1 MEKLG
6 TMNAMTSISEATRR
20 RLLEIQRTEITEHH
34 LYRRLAQRI
43 RAPNNRETLEKIAAD
58 ELAHYQ
64 TWRKYTGQD
73 VAPDWGRVRRY
84 ELISRLMGFTF
95 AVKLMERNEV
105 DAQDCYAQLK
115 GEIPEKDLDE
125 IIRQEYEHED
135 ALLALLDEERLR
147 YTGSIVLGLNDALV
161 ELTGTL
167 AGLTLA
173 LQNTRLIALVGLIT
187 GIAAALS
194 MAASEYLSTKAQETR
209 KQPVR
214 AAIYTGFAYIATV
227 LVLILPY
234 LLLESYF
241 HALGLT
247 LAAAVTIIAL
257 FNYYISVAKDE
268 PFRHRFVE
276 MAALSLGI
284 AALSFLIGYL
294 ARTFLGVDL

>member
-1 MEKLG
+1 MEKSG
-6 TMNAMTSISEATRR
+6 NMNDMTTISEATRQ
-20 RLLEIQRTEITEHH
+20 RLLEFQRTEITEHH
-34 LYRRLAQRI
+34 LYRRLAQRV

-95 AVKLMERNEV
+95 GVELMERNEV

-115 GEIPEKDLDE
+115 GEIPEEDLDE

-161 ELTGTL
+161 ELTGAL

-173 LQNTRLIALVGLIT
+173 LQNTRLIASWGSSP
-187 GIAAALS
+187 ALPPHS
-194 MAASEYLSTKAQETR
+194 PWRPRNTCPPRRRRLASSPCAPPSTPASPTS
-209 KQPVR
+209 PPSWCWSCPTCCWR
-214 AAIYTGFAYIATV
+214 ATSTPWA
-227 LVLILPY
+227 
-234 LLLESYF
+234 
-241 HALGLT
+241 
-247 LAAAVTIIAL
+247 
-257 FNYYISVAKDE
+257 
-268 PFRHRFVE
+268 
-276 MAALSLGI
+276 
-284 AALSFLIGYL
+284 
-294 ARTFLGVDL
+294 